1 MSDNKPRQRSGMV
14 WVLLAA
20 LPVLALIGSLYMKD
34 ASEAVEEPTPAE
46 GGDTGTVAF
55 LMEQQWLIRMKLAEA
70 KLRDLAPQVRVVG
83 RIVPA
88 ANHRAIV
95 SSSVSGLIGE
105 GGVPHLG
112 QDVGR
117 GDGLITLR
125 QIPSV
130 AETAQVV
137 QLRLEAGRTEAER
150 RGLEQSRAEA
160 GIRLEEARRELDR
173 AKRLFEAE
181 VLAEQELDAAQ
192 TDFEAAETLVRSFD
206 GQLEALVEAP
216 TPGVAAA
223 STNPSHDLTSPIGGK
238 VTEVY
243 KTVGELVQPG
253 EPILEIVNFDTVWVE
268 APVFEKDLPS
278 VIEVGHAT
286 FETAAYPGVEFV
298 GRVVDVGARI
308 DEHSRVAT
316 VTFEVENP
324 DGRLRI
330 GMQANVRLDAGT
342 RRNLI
347 VIPAEAVLEHEGQDI
362 VYVLLSGEEFQRRN
376 VVIGGRYGA
385 EVAIAGGLEPGD
397 RVVTQGVYQLKLQEL
412 QPADP
417 GEHTHEV

>member
-1 MSDNKPRQRSGMV
+1 MV

-20 LPVLALIGSLYMKD
+20 LPVLALIGTLYWEQG
-34 ASEAVEEPTPAE
+34 AEALEDPAPAE
-46 GGDTGTVAF
+46 SGDSGTVAF
-55 LMEQQWLIRMKLAEA
+55 LMEQQWLIRMKLAQA
-70 KLRDLAPQVRVVG
+70 RLRDLAPQVRVVG

-105 GGVPHLG
+105 GGVPRLG
-112 QDVGR
+112 QMVGR
-117 GDGLITLR
+117 AEELITLR

-137 QLRLEAGRTEAER
+137 GLRLEAGRTESER

-160 GIRLEEARRELDR
+160 EIRLEEARRELDR
-173 AKRLFEAE
+173 AKRLYEAE

-192 TDFEAAETLVRSFD
+192 TDFEAAETRVRSFA
-206 GQLEALVEAP
+206 GQLEALVESP
-216 TPGVAAA
+216 TPGGAAA
-223 STNPSHDLTSPIGGK
+223 STTLTHVLTGPIAGK

-268 APVFEKDLPS
+268 APVFREEIFRQFSRWGRRYSKPRLTPVSSSWDASWMSEPES
-278 VIEVGHAT
+278 TRKPGQQRSRSKSRT
-286 FETAAYPGVEFV
+286 RTAA
-298 GRVVDVGARI
+298 
-308 DEHSRVAT
+308 
-316 VTFEVENP
+316 FESVCRRTCDSMPALREN
-324 DGRLRI
+324 L
-330 GMQANVRLDAGT
+330 V
-342 RRNLI
+342 
-347 VIPAEAVLEHEGQDI
+347 VIPAEAVLEHDGQDI

-376 VVIGGRYGA
+376 VVIEGRYGD
-385 EVAIAGGLEPGD
+385 EVAIVAGLEPGE